1 MNKTFIYV
9 YLAIEKQI
17 LQNNYNEKTQ
27 NELKINF

>member
-1 MNKTFIYV
+1 MNKIFIYA